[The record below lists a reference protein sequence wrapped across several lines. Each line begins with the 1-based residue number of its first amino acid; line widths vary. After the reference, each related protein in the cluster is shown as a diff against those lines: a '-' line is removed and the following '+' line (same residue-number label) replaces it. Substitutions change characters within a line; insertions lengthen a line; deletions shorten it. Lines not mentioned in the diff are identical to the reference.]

1 MGKSTISMA
10 MFNSYVCLPEDTNGW
25 ERSPSIQKVPRGKV
39 ATVADFPTE
48 NYALQET
55 VGQNPGTRMIS

>member
-1 MGKSTISMA
+1 MFKRMA
-10 MFNSYVCLPEDTNGW
+10 GNGAHQ
-25 ERSPSIQKVPRGKV
+25 IQKVPRGKV
-39 ATVADFPTE
+39 AIVADFPTE